1 MANVRIATNTRNAM
15 LDALSARIDLAS
27 GSPNAG
33 RIDIYDGSQPANANT
48 AVTTQVRLASLTFAD
63 PNAAAAAAGVLTF
76 NTIQED
82 SSADATGTA
91 TWARIVDGDGNTVFD
106 CDVGTSGTTIVLNT
120 ASIVAA
126 GPVRIT
132 SFTLTF
138 PAT

>member
-15 LDALSARIDLAS
+15 LDALAARVDLAS

-33 RIDIYDGSQPANANT
+33 RIDIYDGSQPANSNV
-48 AVTTQVRLASLTFAD
+48 AVTTQVRLAVLTFAD
-63 PNAAAAAAGVLTF
+63 PAAAAASAGVLTF
-76 NTIQED
+76 NTITED
-82 SSADATGTA
+82 TSADATGTA
-91 TWARIVDGDGNTVFD
+91 AWARIVDGDGNAVFD
-106 CDVGTSGTTIVLNT
+106 CDVGTSATTIVLNT
-120 ASIVAA
+120 TSIVAA